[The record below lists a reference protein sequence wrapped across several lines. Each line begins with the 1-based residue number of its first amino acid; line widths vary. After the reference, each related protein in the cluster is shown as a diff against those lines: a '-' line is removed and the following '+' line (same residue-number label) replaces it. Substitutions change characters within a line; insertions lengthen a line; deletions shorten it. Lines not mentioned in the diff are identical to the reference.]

1 MNRELT
7 KREKI
12 LLLIFA
18 IMIILLGYYKIILE
32 PIDDQISNYEG
43 MQLQEETEVD
53 TKTTQAVK
61 MSVMEKEI
69 EKAKASGIK
78 RDVPDYDNSAV
89 LLPKLYE
96 IMDSATDYSMT
107 FQDVVTEGNV
117 VSRGIDITFQTR
129 SYTQARKII
138 DKIYDMGYAL
148 EISDITM
155 QSTSSTGNTSSMST
169 YINVTFYEAIR
180 D

>member
-12 LLLIFA
+12 LLLILA
-18 IMIILLGYYKIILE
+18 ILIIVLGYYKIILE
-32 PIDDQISNYEG
+32 PINDQITNYEG

-53 TKTTQAVK
+53 TKTTQAMK
-61 MSVMEKEI
+61 MAVMEKEI
-69 EKAKASGIK
+69 EKAKASGIE
-78 RDVPDYDNSAV
+78 REVPTYDNSKV

-96 IMDSATDYSMT
+96 IMDASTDYSMT
-107 FQDVVTEGNV
+107 FQDIVTEGNV
-117 VSRGIDITFQTR
+117 VYRGIDITFQTR
-129 SYTQARKII
+129 NYTQARKII
-138 DKIYDMGYAL
+138 DEIIDMGYAL

-155 QSTSSTGNTSSMST
+155 QETNEDSSSMST
-169 YINVTFYEAIR
+169 YMNVTFYEAIR

>member
-18 IMIILLGYYKIILE
+18 ILIIVLGYYKIILE
-32 PIDDQISNYEG
+32 PINDQITNYEG

-53 TKTTQAVK
+53 TKTTQAMK
-61 MSVMEKEI
+61 MAVMEKEI
-69 EKAKASGIK
+69 EKAKASGIE
-78 RDVPDYDNSAV
+78 REVPTYDNSKV

-96 IMDSATDYSMT
+96 IMDASTDYSMT
-107 FQDVVTEGNV
+107 FQDIVTEGNV
-117 VSRGIDITFQTR
+117 VYRGIDITFQTR
-129 SYTQARKII
+129 NYTQARKII
-138 DKIYDMGYAL
+138 DEIIDMGYAL

-155 QSTSSTGNTSSMST
+155 QETNDDSSSMST
-169 YINVTFYEAIR
+169 YMNVTFYEAIR

>member
-18 IMIILLGYYKIILE
+18 ILIIVLGYYKIILE

-69 EKAKASGIK
+69 EKAKASGIERRACISGKSEPAGESGIQSSVISGGNCGLSGFSAPYIYK
-78 RDVPDYDNSAV
+78 RESV
-89 LLPKLYE
+89 
-96 IMDSATDYSMT
+96 
-107 FQDVVTEGNV
+107 
-117 VSRGIDITFQTR
+117 
-129 SYTQARKII
+129 
-138 DKIYDMGYAL
+138 
-148 EISDITM
+148 
-155 QSTSSTGNTSSMST
+155 
-169 YINVTFYEAIR
+169 
-180 D
+180 

>member
-69 EKAKASGIK
+69 EKAKAGGIK

-107 FQDVVTEGNV
+107 FRDVVTEGNV

>member
-12 LLLIFA
+12 LLLILA
-18 IMIILLGYYKIILE
+18 ILIIVLGYYKIILE
-32 PIDDQISNYEG
+32 PINDQITNYEG

-53 TKTTQAVK
+53 TKTTQAMK
-61 MSVMEKEI
+61 MAVMEKEI
-69 EKAKASGIK
+69 EKAKASGIE
-78 RDVPDYDNSAV
+78 REVPTYDNSKV

-96 IMDSATDYSMT
+96 IMDASTDYSMT
-107 FQDVVTEGNV
+107 FQDIVTEGNV
-117 VSRGIDITFQTR
+117 VYRGIDITFQTR
-129 SYTQARKII
+129 NYTQARKII
-138 DKIYDMGYAL
+138 DEIIDMGYAL

-155 QSTSSTGNTSSMST
+155 QETNDDSSSMST
-169 YINVTFYEAIR
+169 YMNVTFYEAIR

>member
-18 IMIILLGYYKIILE
+18 ILIIVLGYYKIILE
-32 PIDDQISNYEG
+32 PINDQITNYEG

-53 TKTTQAVK
+53 TKTTQAMK
-61 MSVMEKEI
+61 MAVMEKEI
-69 EKAKASGIK
+69 EKAKASGIE
-78 RDVPDYDNSAV
+78 REVPTYDNSKV

-96 IMDSATDYSMT
+96 IMDASTDYSMT
-107 FQDVVTEGNV
+107 FQDIVTEGNV
-117 VSRGIDITFQTR
+117 VYRGIDITFQTR
-129 SYTQARKII
+129 NYTQARKII
-138 DKIYDMGYAL
+138 DEIIDMGYAL

-155 QSTSSTGNTSSMST
+155 QETNEDSSSMST
-169 YINVTFYEAIR
+169 YMNVTFYEAIR